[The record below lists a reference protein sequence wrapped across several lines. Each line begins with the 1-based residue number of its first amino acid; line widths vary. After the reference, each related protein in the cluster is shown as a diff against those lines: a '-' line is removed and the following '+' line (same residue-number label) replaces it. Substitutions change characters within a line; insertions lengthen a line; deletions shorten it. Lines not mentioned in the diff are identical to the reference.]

1 MTFDYEKACEYI
13 DKAASLGSRPGLGR
27 IERLCAIMG
36 DPQNDMCFIHVA
48 GTNGKGSTCAMISS
62 ALSAAGLHV
71 GMYYSPAITCIH
83 DHFVIDGTLI
93 SKDEYAQ
100 CVSAVYD
107 ANEKLIKECG
117 ESATMFELETAL
129 AFYFFRK
136 NNCDLAV
143 IECGMGGAEDATNII
158 RNKICCVIT
167 SVSFDHMQYL
177 GDTIEKI
184 ASVKAGIITSD
195 CPVIAFDSSE
205 EAIGAIRNRCMLT
218 GSPLYVVTSSDA
230 DAIAGMKLSLRG
242 TFQKENAA
250 TAKKVLDV
258 IRDKGLIPNAP
269 VDDAVI
275 AKAFANVRWPFRFEK
290 IADDPPVFVDGA
302 HNADAAVKL
311 ADTIREEL
319 EGYSI
324 ILVMGMFADKEY
336 EKVVATLSDIA
347 GMIITT
353 QTADNPRALDAN
365 LLAKCA
371 GAYHKNVSACPKTED
386 AYYLAVDTA
395 KSGKEKAAVIACG
408 SLSYLNEFRGYVH
421 GKS

>member
-1 MTFDYEKACEYI
+1 MTFNYEKACEYI
-13 DKAASLGSRPGLGR
+13 NRSASLGSRPGLSR
-27 IERLCAIMG
+27 ITRLCELMG
-36 DPQNDMCFIHVA
+36 DPQDSMRFIHVA

-62 ALSAAGLHV
+62 ALSASGLRV
-71 GMYYSPAITCIH
+71 GMYYSPAITCLE
-83 DHFVIDGTLI
+83 DHFMTDGALI
-93 SKDEYAQ
+93 SKDEYAL

-129 AFYFFRK
+129 AFYYFRK

-195 CPVIAFDSSE
+195 CPVIAYDSSA
-205 EAIGAIRNRCMLT
+205 EAVGTIRKRCDLT

-230 DAIAGMKLSLRG
+230 DDIADMKLSLRG

-258 IRDKGLIPNAP
+258 IRDKGLIAGA
-269 VDDAVI
+269 DLSDAVI
-275 AKAFANVRWPFRFEK
+275 AKAFENVRWPFRFEK
-290 IADDPPVFVDGA
+290 IADDPPFFVDGA

-319 EGYSI
+319 AGYSI

-336 EKVVATLSDIA
+336 EKVTAALSKVAD
-347 GMIITT
+347 MIITT
-353 QTADNPRALDAN
+353 QTASNPRALDAN
-365 LLAKCA
+365 TLAVCVRR
-371 GAYHKNVSACPKTED
+371 YHKNVRACPKTKD
-386 AYYLAVDTA
+386 AYRLAFDTA
-395 KSGKEKAAVIACG
+395 AAGKKTAVIACG
-408 SLSYLNEFRGYVH
+408 SLSYLNEFRGYVN